1 MLYYFLVFT
10 VVGFFIQSFNKDD
23 KKQALTIIIVASIIW
38 GITTAPIW
46 GFTSFLEMLFGTF
59 IYNIYKSNSN
69 EKSNQPI
76 ETIVEKE
83 ILTTYQNERLLLEQ
97 ERKLIEKEKAELEKL
112 KEDKLRQEEAEN
124 RSLEEKK
131 IREEKAKLEKLK
143 EIKFGEEK
151 LKKKLEQENWD
162 KWYEDYSEEIRVI
175 NKSRSV
181 GQKVRKMSKT
191 SLKEAYIKNVDAK
204 KFANN
209 TAVFSSNI

>member
-23 KKQALTIIIVASIIW
+23 KKQALTIIIVVSIIW
-38 GITTAPIW
+38 GIATAPIW

-69 EKSNQPI
+69 EKSKQSI
-76 ETIVEKE
+76 ETIVKNE

-97 ERKLIEKEKAELEKL
+97 ERKLIENEKAELEKL

-143 EIKFGEEK
+143 EIKLGEEK